1 MRLIRLAAAS
11 AVAVLASSL
20 LAAPAQ
26 AATPGT
32 ITNAISA
39 MHDEALAYADYQ
51 AWAVQAD
58 TVPNHD
64 VATLLGVIAVQERGE
79 HFSELAA
86 ITNVVGSSFANL
98 VTTTTDENTEAT
110 STYPEFQAQA
120 IADGD
125 TTTAALFAELAI
137 DEASHR
143 STAVKAYRALCCHAA
158 RPANPVADPVTILQ
172 QPAQTSGQ
180 TLINVRTAM
189 RGEAYASARYL
200 LFAQQAYSEGRSWVG
215 RLFTALS
222 AVELTEHYAAL
233 ANRYGLVGTINA
245 NLTAAVAAEDGAIAT
260 YTSIATA
267 ATAAG
272 DTDAAALF
280 TDIGTDES
288 AHRTLFA
295 DALAGLE
302 S

>member
-1 MRLIRLAAAS
+1 MRFPRLAAAGS
-11 AVAVLASSL
+11 VAVFASALLAS
-20 LAAPAQ
+20 PAQ
-26 AATPGT
+26 ATTPGT
-32 ITNAISA
+32 VASAISA

-64 VATLLGVIAVQERGE
+64 VAILLGLVAVQERGE

-86 ITNVVGSSFANL
+86 LTNVIGSSPTNL
-98 VTTTTDENTEAT
+98 VTTVEDENTEAT
-110 STYPEFQAQA
+110 SIYPGFQAQA

-125 TTTAALFAELAI
+125 ATTAELFAELAI

-143 STAVKAYRALCCHAA
+143 TTAMRAYRALCCHDG

-233 ANRYGLVGTINA
+233 ANRYGLVGAIDA

-260 YTSIATA
+260 YASIATA

-272 DTDAAALF
+272 DTNAAALF
-280 TDIGTDES
+280 ADIGTDES

-295 DALAGLE
+295 DALAGLG